1 MVIVIQL
8 PQNII
13 GYISNERFL
22 AVVIHLLLRNAYK
35 KSRQLPTWR
44 KKYSHLW
51 LSITVMYD
59 MTVMYYMIGI

>member
-13 GYISNERFL
+13 GYISNESFL

-35 KSRQLPTWR
+35 KVGNFLPGEKNTAT
-44 KKYSHLW
+44 Y
-51 LSITVMYD
+51 
-59 MTVMYYMIGI
+59 GCQ